1 MFGCKGIEEDYRG
14 WEGLN
19 ARQVKNPLRASLGAG
34 PRLSRG
40 TEAPAGIP
48 LARRFP
54 GQRSPTPP
62 PIPVAV
68 WRTEDSRG
76 RPVANK
82 LIAAIRYAAT
92 PSKLAVAN
100 FYVYTSKFTAD
111 NSSTLVATKFH
122 HVFWI
127 FNPAIHTINSK
138 KYMRNNFMIF
148 TQIFKLQYTTMS

>member
-1 MFGCKGIEEDYRG
+1 MEVMTVVVVIHVVGEAASPLLAE
-14 WEGLN
+14 
-19 ARQVKNPLRASLGAG
+19 QVVRELLALLSLRAGLGAG

-40 TEAPAGIP
+40 IEAPAGIP

-68 WRTEDSRG
+68 WRTEDSKG

-122 HVFWI
+122 HVF
-127 FNPAIHTINSK
+127 
-138 KYMRNNFMIF
+138 
-148 TQIFKLQYTTMS
+148 

>member
-1 MFGCKGIEEDYRG
+1 MKITLLINAENWTINYCHRKTQPQANPFHDYHC
-14 WEGLN
+14 
-19 ARQVKNPLRASLGAG
+19 RAGLGAG

-68 WRTEDSRG
+68 WRTEDSKG

-122 HVFWI
+122 HVF
-127 FNPAIHTINSK
+127 
-138 KYMRNNFMIF
+138 
-148 TQIFKLQYTTMS
+148 